1 MSKQI
6 AIFLVGFV
14 VCFADPLSP
23 QNFKPLTD
31 TEVAQQQQQGNT
43 NNDLKIKK
51 FYLDIDP
58 NEIKNVQQK
67 DKEIRE
73 TFDRFDDKL
82 VNYKPVIRPIMSM
95 DTIYVHPYVATTLLL
110 PAGSEISHVDTSIA
124 LATLKWQQNTI
135 IFRPNS
141 NFETSTLTIIY
152 SLDNKNYVLSVVAK
166 RYEKGEDEKLN
177 IIYSYRDVKT
187 LDALEVVDIFA
198 KVYGYLPN
206 DDYNY
211 IYVDDILYRIIK
223 DEKFGTVM
231 IDKNKYRVETGTIY
245 N

>member
-1 MSKQI
+1 MNKKMS
-6 AIFLVGFV
+6 IFLIGLTI
-14 VCFADPLSP
+14 CFADPLSP

-31 TEVAQQQQQGNT
+31 VEVAQQQQQGT
-43 NNDLKIKK
+43 NSNEFAIKK
-51 FYLDIDP
+51 FYLDINP

-82 VNYKPVIRPIMSM
+82 VNYKPIIRPIMSM
-95 DTIYVHPYVATTLLL
+95 DTVYVHPYVATTLLL
-110 PAGSEISHVDTSIA
+110 PAGSEISHVDTSIT

-135 IFRPNS
+135 IFRPHS
-141 NFETSTLTIIY
+141 DFETATLTVIY
-152 SLDNKNYVLSVVAK
+152 SLDGKNYVFSIVAK

-177 IIYSYRDVKT
+177 IIYAYRDVKT
-187 LDALEVVDIFA
+187 LDSLEVIDIFA
-198 KVYGYLPN
+198 KVYGHLPN

-211 IYVDDILYRIIK
+211 IYIDDILYRIVK

-231 IDKNKYRVETGTIY
+231 IDRKKYRVETGTIY